1 MPRVKRTGNLTLP
14 QSLERAAAN
23 IAKVKP
29 LMPQAQALPGGSKPQ
44 LRRYEVASLLPNGN
58 PAETRHIAPALPLFE
73 QAFTA
78 FTRGSLIETDF
89 GPVAIED
96 LYPGDRVLTRDGSY
110 QPLIWKGMTTMVPG
124 HKAATGA
131 QLSLTSFMADSLGM
145 EKPMSCVVTGPS
157 ARLLRTPIHLRHAE
171 GDSPLLTP
179 VVEFIDGMNIVETTP
194 PAPVDMY
201 HLCLAQHAVIKVGGL
216 EFETYHPGPDALKLV
231 SYPIKTLFLNMF
243 PHADKIS
250 DFGALAFDR
259 ARTTQA

>member
-1 MPRVKRTGNLTLP
+1 LTLP

-23 IAKVKP
+23 IAKAKP